1 MPPVREGERNM
12 SVEIH
17 APSTL
22 VLVVSLAL
30 AVLGLVCFFVA
41 VPSNVHIAFWLA
53 IMAYV
58 VAALGT
64 VVKT

>member
-1 MPPVREGERNM
+1 M
-12 SVEIH
+12 SIEIH
-17 APSTL
+17 PPSTL

-30 AVLGLVCFFVA
+30 AVLGIVCYFGA
-41 VPSNVHIAFWLA
+41 PRSPHIAFWIA
-53 IMAYV
+53 TMAYV

>member
-1 MPPVREGERNM
+1 MRPVREGERNM
-12 SVEIH
+12 SIEIH
-17 APSTL
+17 PPSTL

-30 AVLGLVCFFVA
+30 AVLGIVCYFGA
-41 VPSNVHIAFWLA
+41 PRSLHIAFWIA
-53 IMAYV
+53 TMAYV

>member
-1 MPPVREGERNM
+1 MN
-12 SVEIH
+12 VEIH

-30 AVLGLVCFFVA
+30 AVLGMVCYFVA
-41 VPSNVHIAFWLA
+41 TPNNLHVAFWLV

-64 VVKT
+64 LVKT

>member
-1 MPPVREGERNM
+1 MGI
-12 SVEIH
+12 EIH

-30 AVLGLVCFFVA
+30 AVLALISYIVA
-41 VPSNVHIAFWLA
+41 GNAVTAFWSA

-64 VVKT
+64 TVKT

>member
-1 MPPVREGERNM
+1 MN
-12 SVEIH
+12 VEIH

-30 AVLGLVCFFVA
+30 AVLGMVCYFVA
-41 VPSNVHIAFWLA
+41 TPNNLHVAFWLV

>member
-1 MPPVREGERNM
+1 MNIEV
-12 SVEIH
+12 H

-30 AVLGLVCFFVA
+30 AVLAIVSYFVA
-41 VPSNVHIAFWLA
+41 PNDLHMAFWVSIL
-53 IMAYV
+53 AYV

-64 VVKT
+64 MVKT

>member
-1 MPPVREGERNM
+1 M

-41 VPSNVHIAFWLA
+41 TPSNVHIAFWLA